1 MGIFYHTDG
10 ARVCCTSKEFIKSSP
25 VDFRNSDMIRSLKQ
39 EFLNGGTPAD
49 CDNCWEFEKEGFVSL
64 RNSIFYNESDYADY
78 QTYTIDTDPSEQYM
92 ELRTSN
98 LCNFS
103 CRMCNP
109 LDSNRLGRE
118 IKSNPHLNQY
128 YSGMNNSLDLAEM
141 SDEYF
146 DQVLHQLKNV
156 KRLMFTG
163 GEPMIMKRYYDL
175 LDHAIAKGYN
185 KDIVLSFHTN
195 GSVYNSQITERLV
208 QFNTVRI
215 IVSIDGTDAVA
226 EYQRYGTD
234 WPVVA
239 KNTQSFL
246 SLPNIYP
253 STNTA
258 LSAYNVLKLTDLV
271 RFLISL
277 TEIDSRVS
285 CIPRIV
291 RWPYAMTIDCLNADL
306 RKIAIE
312 QINQSIALISDNQNL
327 ANFANECKMCLAEL
341 EKPFDPVKY
350 NNFVEFTRDLDLVRN
365 QNFEHVFN
373 YKLY

>member
-10 ARVCCTSKEFIKSSP
+10 ARVCCTSKKFIKTSP
-25 VDFRNSDMIRSLKQ
+25 ADFRTSSMIQSLKQ
-39 EFLNGGTPAD
+39 DFLNGQTPDD
-49 CDNCWEFEKEGFVSL
+49 CSNCWEFEKNGFVSL
-64 RNSIFYNESDYADY
+64 RRSIFYNEADYSNY
-78 QTYTIDTDPSEQYM
+78 QTYTVDTDPAEKYM

-109 LDSNRLGRE
+109 LDSNRLGKE
-118 IKSNPHLNQY
+118 IRSNPHINKHY
-128 YSGMNNSLDLAEM
+128 IGMNGTHDLVEM
-141 SDEYF
+141 SDDYF
-146 DQVLHQLKNV
+146 DQVLRQLKDV

-175 LDHAIAKGYN
+175 LDYAIEKGYN

-215 IVSIDGTDAVA
+215 IVSIDGTESVA

-234 WPVVA
+234 WPVVE
-239 KNTQSFL
+239 KNTKSFL
-246 SLPNIYP
+246 NLPNVYP

-258 LSAYNVLKLTDLV
+258 LSAYNILRLTDLV
-271 RFLISL
+271 GFLISL
-277 TEIDSRVS
+277 TEIDKRVS

-291 RWPYAMTIDCLNADL
+291 QWPAAMTINCLNTDL
-306 RKIAIE
+306 RKIAID
-312 QINQSIALISDNQNL
+312 QLQQSIALISDNQRL
-327 ANFANECKMCLAEL
+327 QDFANECKICLTEL
-341 EKPFDPVKY
+341 EKPVDKNKY
-350 NNFVEFTRDLDLVRN
+350 NAFVEFTRDLDVVRN
-365 QNFEHVFN
+365 QSFEHVFN

>member
-10 ARVCCTSKEFIKSSP
+10 ARVCCTSKKFIKSSP
-25 VDFRNSDMIRSLKQ
+25 ADFRSSDMIVELKQ
-39 EFLNGGTPAD
+39 EFLAGNTPDD
-49 CDNCWEFEKEGFVSL
+49 CSNCWDFEKEGFVSL
-64 RNSIFYNESDYADY
+64 RNSIFYNESEYADY
-78 QTYTIDTDPSEQYM
+78 QTYTVDTDPPDQYM

-118 IKSNPHLNQY
+118 IKSNPHLNKY
-128 YSGMNNSLDLAEM
+128 YHGMNSTHDLVEM

-146 DQVLHQLKNV
+146 DQVLDQLKNV

-175 LDHAIAKGYN
+175 LDYAIAKGYN
-185 KDIVLSFHTN
+185 KNIVLSFHTN
-195 GSVYNSQITERLV
+195 GSVYNPQITERLV
-208 QFNTVRI
+208 QFSTVRI
-215 IVSIDGTDAVA
+215 IVSIDGTDSVA

-246 SLPNIYP
+246 NLPNVYP

-258 LSAYNVLKLTDLV
+258 LSAYNILKLTDLT
-271 RFLISL
+271 RFLLSL
-277 TEIDSRVS
+277 TKIDNRVS

-291 RWPYAMTIDCLNADL
+291 QWPAAMTIDCLNNDL
-306 RKIAIE
+306 RKIAVD
-312 QINQSIALISDNQNL
+312 QIIQSIELVSDNQNL
-327 ANFANECKMCLAEL
+327 ANFANECKMCLTEL

-350 NNFVEFTRDLDLVRN
+350 NNFVEFTKDLDFARN
-365 QNFEHVFN
+365 QSFEDVFN

>member
-10 ARVCCTSKEFIKSSP
+10 ARVCCTSKKFIKSSP
-25 VDFRNSDMIRSLKQ
+25 IDFRNSGMIRSLKK
-39 EFLNGGTPAD
+39 EFLNGETPAD
-49 CDNCWEFEKEGFVSL
+49 CSNCWEFEKEGFVSL

-78 QTYTIDTDPSEQYM
+78 QTYDIDTDPSEQYM

-118 IKSNPHLNQY
+118 IKLNPHLNKH
-128 YSGMNNSLDLAEM
+128 YSGMNSSLDLAEM
-141 SDEYF
+141 SDKYF

-215 IVSIDGTDAVA
+215 IVSIDGTDSVA

-271 RFLISL
+271 KFLLKL
-277 TEIDSRVS
+277 TEIDQRIS

-291 RWPYAMTIDCLNADL
+291 QWPYAMTIDCLNADL
-306 RKIAIE
+306 RQIAIE

-350 NNFVEFTRDLDLVRN
+350 NSFVEFTRDLDLARN
-365 QNFEHVFN
+365 QSFEHVFN